1 MLLLNFVFTISLFFI
16 TFFGFSSSL
25 NAQFSELKFLY
36 YNGINERFIS
46 LTKNLQSD
54 KKLKALESNFRR
66 LTDPEGLGGL
76 IKCIYISKKE
86 LDLSYFK

>member
-1 MLLLNFVFTISLFFI
+1 MKFGLKAYGPIS
-16 TFFGFSSSL
+16 
-25 NAQFSELKFLY
+25 QKKFLY

-54 KKLKALESNFRR
+54 KQLKALESNFRR
-66 LTDPEGLGGL
+66 LTDPEGMGGL
-76 IKCIYISKKE
+76 IKCIYISKNVCVCVYNCIYISKKE

>member
-1 MLLLNFVFTISLFFI
+1 MKFGLKAYGPIS
-16 TFFGFSSSL
+16 
-25 NAQFSELKFLY
+25 QKKFLY